1 MTQHNSLRF
10 FNSVADI
17 NSFFGVT
24 THHPLVSVINLSE
37 LNEVNHAPKQFGV
50 HSIACYWDSSST
62 EALQHDTDKCAL
74 LSFHAPGHYG
84 KYKRGKAIEPKGY
97 ILAFDKV
104 LLNNTLLQ
112 NRIEEYP
119 FFSNQNNNIVAL
131 CANERDIV
139 YNCILSIKEEIHQ
152 PRDKY
157 TSHILASGIAV
168 LLNICM
174 RIYDKQI
181 KKPNTAALK
190 IIQGLNNILDRYIH
204 TPTSINKEI
213 PTVASC
219 AAELGISANYLGDV
233 VRSNTKISA
242 QQYIHRTIVN
252 EAKRLL
258 EFTSMSIGEIA
269 YHLGFKYP
277 HHLTRI
283 FKNNTGIT
291 PGELRNKR

>member
-104 LLNNTLLQ
+104 LLNKYAGTEVKVDG
-112 NRIEEYP
+112 EEYQIIRQ
-119 FFSNQNNNIVAL
+119 S
-131 CANERDIV
+131 D
-139 YNCILSIKEEIHQ
+139 
-152 PRDKY
+152 
-157 TSHILASGIAV
+157 ILA
-168 LLNICM
+168 
-174 RIYDKQI
+174 
-181 KKPNTAALK
+181 
-190 IIQGLNNILDRYIH
+190 
-204 TPTSINKEI
+204 
-213 PTVASC
+213 
-219 AAELGISANYLGDV
+219 
-233 VRSNTKISA
+233 
-242 QQYIHRTIVN
+242 IV
-252 EAKRLL
+252 E
-258 EFTSMSIGEIA
+258 
-269 YHLGFKYP
+269 
-277 HHLTRI
+277 
-283 FKNNTGIT
+283 
-291 PGELRNKR
+291 